1 MATKMTK
8 GKTRGNAAV
17 LGSNQYLKKG
27 GKVKKYAMGGPGDDL
42 IRSAGTGD
50 KIKMLKA
57 LYDKFF
63 GGPKKIDSNIIN
75 RPSPTERKPEKK
87 LLAKKGGKIKSKK

>member
-27 GKVKKYAMGGPGDDL
+27 GKVKKYAMGGPGDDP
-42 IRSAGTGD
+42 IKSAGTGD
-50 KIKMLKA
+50 KLKMLKD
-57 LYDKFF
+57 LYNKFLA
-63 GGPKKIDSNIIN
+63 PKKSININ
-75 RPSPTERKPEKK
+75 NMSSPKPEKK
-87 LLAKKGGKIKSKK
+87 LLAKRGGKIKSKK